1 MRAPQKV
8 AIIDIQDN
16 LEEFVKLRA
25 AHPTQSVM
33 IIKMDVAN
41 KKGVEATYEE
51 IKKTFGS
58 IDIVV
63 NVAGIFN
70 DKDVQRTLLVNLV
83 RQPATILGY
92 TIRKVDPSLTG
103 RHHQFQLE
111 RFAVHEQGA
120 RRQWRHCGQHEL
132 GCGFG
137 SNVYNTC
144 LWCHQGGH
152 YKLYAL
158 PGRK

>member
-1 MRAPQKV
+1 MFAHLFNYSHIWLPSQKV

-51 IKKTFGS
+51 IKKTFGN

-83 RQPATILGY
+83 R
-92 TIRKVDPSLTG
+92 
-103 RHHQFQLE
+103 
-111 RFAVHEQGA
+111 
-120 RRQWRHCGQHEL
+120 RQAAAG
-132 GCGFG
+132 
-137 SNVYNTC
+137 
-144 LWCHQGGH
+144 
-152 YKLYAL
+152 
-158 PGRK
+158 